1 MRKVNETRLSAFPNV
16 PTLKEAGFN
25 VTPVPQVRGVVA
37 PPGIPRE
44 NVAYWEG
51 VFSKLSR
58 TESWKKYVA
67 DNQFENAY
75 QGAAE
80 LTKFYEEFTGQMR
93 GILQEAGVKTVR

>member
-1 MRKVNETRLSAFPNV
+1 MCRRSRKPASTSRRCRRSAAWSRRR
-16 PTLKEAGFN
+16 ES
-25 VTPVPQVRGVVA
+25 
-37 PPGIPRE
+37 PRE

-51 VFSKLSR
+51 VFSKLSQ

-75 QGAAE
+75 QGAAG